1 MSLLLDAL
9 KRAEQEKNARH
20 PAASRPVAAAGAGLE
35 LQPIAHGAGVAGQG
49 AAAPR
54 PDATAAQTAQ
64 GVFQAKAPDREE
76 KGSRAGL
83 WLLVGAVAVVA
94 IAAASYVWYTVKSL
108 TPAQANAS
116 RPRPAAI
123 APPASSAS
131 LPPTAAMGNIVP
143 APGTPLSTTTST
155 ATSSAPAAPAPTPP
169 AAAARPPPAPVAAPV
184 ETSADR
190 IAREA
195 SAIAAP
201 PPLQLERS
209 APAGRRVPVELA
221 GGYEALRKGD
231 WPAARRAYETALA
244 TDPTSVDAHLGLATL
259 AARQSNRVV
268 ASDHYRR
275 ALDLDPRN
283 ATALAGL
290 AALADYSRPD
300 ALEAQ
305 LRSDLDRAPESAA
318 LHSTLGNLYAAQG
331 RWREAQSAYY
341 EAHRLDPTSPEIAYN
356 LAVTLDQMGQSRL
369 AAGFYQRALEGTRG
383 RATAFDPAAVQ
394 RRLAEIR

>member
-9 KRAEQEKNARH
+9 KRAEQEKNARQ
-20 PAASRPVAAAGAGLE
+20 PAASRPAAAAGAGLE
-35 LQPIAHGAGVAGQG
+35 LQPIAPGAGVAGQG
-49 AAAPR
+49 GAAPR
-54 PDATAAQTAQ
+54 PDATAAQAQ
-64 GVFQAKAPDREE
+64 AVFQAKAQEREE
-76 KGSRAGL
+76 KGNRAGL
-83 WLLVGAVAVVA
+83 WILVGAVAVVA
-94 IAAASYVWYTVKSL
+94 IAAASYVWHTVKSL
-108 TPAQANAS
+108 TPSQANAS
-116 RPRPAAI
+116 RPRPAPV
-123 APPASSAS
+123 APPASSPS

-143 APGTPLSTTTST
+143 APGSPLPNTTST
-155 ATSSAPAAPAPTPP
+155 LASSAPAASAPAP
-169 AAAARPPPAPVAAPV
+169 AAAKSPPAPAAAPA

-195 SAIAAP
+195 SSIAAP
-201 PPLQLERS
+201 PALQLERS
-209 APAGRRVPVELA
+209 APAGRRVPLELA

-259 AARQSNRVV
+259 AARQANRVA

-275 ALDLDPRN
+275 VLDLDPRN

-290 AALADYSRPD
+290 ASLADYSRPD

-331 RWREAQSAYY
+331 RWSEAQSAYY

-369 AAGFYQRALEGTRG
+369 AAGFYRRALEGTRG

-394 RRLAEIR
+394 RRLGEIR